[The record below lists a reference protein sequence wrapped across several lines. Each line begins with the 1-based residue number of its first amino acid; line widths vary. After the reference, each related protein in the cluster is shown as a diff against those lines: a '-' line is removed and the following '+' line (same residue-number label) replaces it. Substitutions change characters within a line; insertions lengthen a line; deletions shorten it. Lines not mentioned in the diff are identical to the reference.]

1 MTNYPHERDF
11 CIITDENGVEEK
23 SYLYTV
29 EESIMLFDA
38 IRESGEDM
46 ELYTVMIKACCK
58 LDSWDSVDTTYPVV
72 LGEGFRRESESF
84 KDWELSQSASD
95 YLLSAGYTN
104 WLSSIRYSAKL
115 LDKEGHMVAYYHSEQ

>member
-11 CIITDENGVEEK
+11 CIITDEDGVEEK

-46 ELYTVMIKACCK
+46 ELYTVVVSVWP
-58 LDSWDSVDTTYPVV
+58 LSDSWEHKSLTYPVV
-72 LGEGFRRESESF
+72 LGEGFKKASASF
-84 KDWELSQSASD
+84 KDWELMVSASD
-95 YLLSAGYTN
+95 YMLSAGYATGVV
-104 WLSSIRYSAKL
+104 YSAKL
-115 LDKEGHMVAYYHSEQ
+115 LDKEGHMVAYYHSKQ